1 MLKEGVEEEAK
12 EKQRFEEAIKD
23 SKFSYGFL
31 GRYSDIFRGEEALLK
46 EACDLNP
53 LEVPRAERM
62 KLKFI
67 IEEEKF
73 DPDRYACDNYDEE
86 QLVYI

>member
-53 LEVPRAERM
+53 L
-62 KLKFI
+62 
-67 IEEEKF
+67 
-73 DPDRYACDNYDEE
+73 
-86 QLVYI
+86 